1 MEYRL
6 RHLNTGRLVVDQ
18 EIEVE
23 GVKMRTLG
31 LGTQVRI
38 KNLSFF
44 SEKTVEQVSQEL
56 KELENIEAYYLEVLE
71 TPISP
76 KNLEELD

>member
-6 RHLNTGRLVVDQ
+6 RHLNTGWLVIDQ

-31 LGTQVRI
+31 LGPHVRI

-44 SEKTVEQVSQEL
+44 SEKTVE
-56 KELENIEAYYLEVLE
+56 
-71 TPISP
+71 
-76 KNLEELD
+76 